1 MGKNNI
7 LITGDVY
14 SNAQI
19 MEIVRVYNSGGIIFS
34 IQTRS
39 LVIFSFH
46 HSVSQQDVHYQDFW
60 EKDTLHYTGQGK
72 EGDQKL
78 TRNNKKIM
86 EANPDNLTI
95 HLFESFVKGK
105 NIYRG
110 IVYLSNNPYTVSELD
125 ANHNYRLVYKFPL
138 TIKNGTGELPLSM
151 VQRHKIQKE
160 KTSAKI
166 APFKI
171 IGARYQSNYGMCDYH
186 FPLVAISNIENIDY
200 EQFKYEVAPSDI

>member
-19 MEIVRVYNSGGIIFS
+19 MEIFRVSNSGGIRFS

-39 LVIFSFH
+39 LVISSFH
-46 HSVSQQDVHYQDFW
+46 HSVSQKDVPYQDFW

-78 TRNNKKIM
+78 TRNNKKIV

-95 HLFESFVKGK
+95 HLFESFVKGE

-138 TIKNGTGELPLSM
+138 TIKNGTGELTLSM
-151 VQRHKIQKE
+151 FQRHKIQQE
-160 KTSAKI
+160 KHLQKLPHSK
-166 APFKI
+166 
-171 IGARYQSNYGMCDYH
+171 
-186 FPLVAISNIENIDY
+186 L
-200 EQFKYEVAPSDI
+200 